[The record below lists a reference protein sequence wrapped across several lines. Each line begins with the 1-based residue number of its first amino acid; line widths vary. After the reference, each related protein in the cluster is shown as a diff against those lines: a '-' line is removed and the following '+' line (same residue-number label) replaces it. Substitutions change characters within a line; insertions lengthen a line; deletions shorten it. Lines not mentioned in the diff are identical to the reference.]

1 MSVVS
6 KQRAYTAVLSV
17 VCGLGCTGLLAG
29 CGPSANPPSGAAEA
43 PEGRTVRNASAG
55 SQRSRQAAFLNR
67 IRQSDPQYQTIE
79 KAILNE
85 NNELGLILARN
96 VDMES
101 IPKLMQAMLTQMS
114 REFRN
119 QDLTVI
125 AYAPSQPPIRIGTAH
140 LNARTG
146 QMTYTPER
154 Q

>member
-17 VCGLGCTGLLAG
+17 VCGLGCTGFLAG

-43 PEGRTVRNASAG
+43 PQGQTVGNASAG

-79 KAILNE
+79 KAVLNE

-114 REFRN
+114 GEFPN

-140 LNARTG
+140 LNTRTG
-146 QMTYTPER
+146 QTIYTPER